1 MPKIAHILMIL
12 LAASVM
18 HGCSRNT
25 YQDRTMLCRGSIVS
39 WTGGRSLYLGDSSKI
54 GLRIENDVVS
64 TSGNGMISVDSIK
77 GCQPN
82 ENQYS
87 KRDHLVFDS
96 SGCRS
101 SASPDNRTYGSFNYL
116 TKELEILQAFDR
128 LEWVSGKFKCERID
142 P

>member
-1 MPKIAHILMIL
+1 MLKIAHILMIL

-87 KRDHLVFDS
+87 KKDHLFFDS

-101 SASPDNRTYGSFNYL
+101 SEAPTKRTYGSFDYL
-116 TKELEILQAFDR
+116 TKELQISQHFDH
-128 LEWVSGKFKCERID
+128 LEWVDGKFKCDKIE